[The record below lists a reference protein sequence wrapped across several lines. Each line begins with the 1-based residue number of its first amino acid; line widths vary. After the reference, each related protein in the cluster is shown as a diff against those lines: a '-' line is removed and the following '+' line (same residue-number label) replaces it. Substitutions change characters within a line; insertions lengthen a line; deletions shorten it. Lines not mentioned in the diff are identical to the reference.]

1 MDDNAT
7 DPAVPAGPLDATV
20 ERLTSEVAALT
31 REVASLTRTVQDLQ
45 SQQLGRRLRS
55 STTVPSDGA
64 RPSNAP
70 AIVIV
75 AIAAVLLSWQ
85 VMMSPLA
92 GEREAERP
100 PVLRGRVLP
109 MAFAA
114 RAMPVVDEWRA
125 VERTPV
131 VYRGSLSV
139 AADQPEAVVFINRK
153 RVGFAPVRVN
163 NLRAG
168 SHLVWIQSEGH
179 RRWTRVVTVPYE
191 RVTRVKADLEPA
203 DMQQ

>member
-1 MDDNAT
+1 MDSNAT
-7 DPAVPAGPLDATV
+7 DPRIQTGPLDPTV

-31 REVASLTRTVQDLQ
+31 REVASLTRTIHDLQ

-55 STTVPSDGA
+55 NAAVASDA
-64 RPSNAP
+64 SRPSNAP

-92 GEREAERP
+92 VEREPERP
-100 PVLRGRVLP
+100 PTLRGRVLP
-109 MAFAA
+109 LTFAA
-114 RAMPVVDEWRA
+114 MAMPVVEEWRA
-125 VERTPV
+125 VKRTPV

-139 AADQPEAVVFINRK
+139 AADQPEAEVFINRK

-203 DMQQ
+203 DMQ

>member
-1 MDDNAT
+1 MDSNVT
-7 DPAVPAGPLDATV
+7 EPAVPAAPLDATV
-20 ERLTSEVAALT
+20 ERLASEVAALT
-31 REVASLTRTVQDLQ
+31 LQVASLTRTIHDLQ

-55 STTVPSDGA
+55 NTTLPSDAA
-64 RPSNAP
+64 RTSNVP

-92 GEREAERP
+92 GEREAEQPR
-100 PVLRGRVLP
+100 VLRGRVVP

-114 RAMPVVDEWRA
+114 RAMPVVEERRA

-139 AADQPEAVVFINRK
+139 AADQPEAEVFINRQ

-179 RRWTRVVTVPYE
+179 RRWTRVVTVPYH

-203 DMQQ
+203 DMQ

>member
-1 MDDNAT
+1 MDSNAT
-7 DPAVPAGPLDATV
+7 DPRIQTGPLDATV

-31 REVASLTRTVQDLQ
+31 REVASLTRTIHDIQ

-55 STTVPSDGA
+55 NAAVASDA
-64 RPSNAP
+64 SRPSNAP

-92 GEREAERP
+92 VEREPERP
-100 PVLRGRVLP
+100 PTLRGRVLP
-109 MAFAA
+109 LSLAA
-114 RAMPVVDEWRA
+114 AAMPVEERRA
-125 VERTPV
+125 VKRRPI

-139 AADQPEAVVFINRK
+139 AADQPAAEVFINRK
-153 RVGFAPVRVN
+153 LVGVAPVRVN

-168 SHLVWIQSEGH
+168 SHLVWIESAGH

-203 DMQQ
+203 DMQ